1 MLCHPEPF
9 WKCCDTEPLCFSDTL
24 VPKEPSGSQAENVS
38 LCIQPTACQDSS
50 VWRHLVGRVR
60 GHLSFLFSLSPSFSS
75 FCIFLYNHREML
87 HLLQNY
93 NSSLKKNSGWSLVMW
108 MSSGKKWTGDECFS
122 NRNFFFWIT
131 FSWILHD
138 SCTEAETAW
147 LNCELDE

>member
-60 GHLSFLFSLSPSFSS
+60 GHLSFLFSLARSPSFSG
-75 FCIFLYNHREML
+75 FCIVLYNRREML

-108 MSSGKKWTGDECFS
+108 MSSGKKSEQETSASVIET
-122 NRNFFFWIT
+122 FFF

-138 SCTEAETAW
+138 SRAEAETAR